1 MTKMAT
7 KIEQQRRVT
16 LEELMERVMSLGV
29 MKRFGSSVWG
39 GCNWNCSGS
48 GSGLGSGTVEI
59 SFSPSCLG
67 GVWITVLSGSGFC
80 EMESESSTARKQTE
94 IRIRDWDYR

>member
-1 MTKMAT
+1 
-7 KIEQQRRVT
+7 
-16 LEELMERVMSLGV
+16 MERVMSLGV